1 MSASSQN
8 KNKAGI
14 GQVLVRS
21 AKEFSAD
28 DMLTYAAAVSYQIF
42 FSLFPFIIFLLALLG
57 LLQIPGFFDTL
68 LNQAEQVMPASA
80 FGLIEGIVQQVR
92 GQAAGGVLSFG
103 VVVALWSAS
112 SAVRM
117 MMHALNVAY
126 DVEQE
131 RSALKKIPLS
141 ILYTLI
147 IAAMLIVAVGCIV
160 LGSSVAQWVGGLVGF
175 GSTFVTVWTW
185 LRIPIAVVL
194 IIFIL
199 ALVYYLF
206 PNVDNQPFRW
216 ITPGAVVAVIVW
228 IAASLAFSF
237 YVSNFSSY
245 SATYGALA
253 AVIILLLYFFI
264 STAIILF
271 GAEMNAEAYR
281 GRVAEVEEQEGSG
294 NESGSNESGSEESG
308 SQESSNSSRD
318 NS

>member
-1 MSASSQN
+1 MSASSSN

-14 GQVLVRS
+14 GRIMVRS

-28 DMLTYAAAVSYQIF
+28 DMLVYAAAVSYQIF

-68 LNQAEQVMPASA
+68 LSQAEQVMPASA

-103 VVVALWSAS
+103 VIVALWSSS

-131 RSALKKIPLS
+131 RSALKKLPLS
-141 ILYTLI
+141 VLYTLV
-147 IAAMLIVAVGCIV
+147 IAAMLIVAVGCIA
-160 LGSSVAQWVGGLVGF
+160 LGSSVAEWVGGLVGF
-175 GSTFVTVWTW
+175 GSTFVTLWTW
-185 LRIPIAVVL
+185 LRIPVAIVL
-194 IIFIL
+194 IGVIL
-199 ALVYYLF
+199 ALIYYLF
-206 PNVDNQPFRW
+206 PNVQQPFKW

-228 IAASLAFSF
+228 VVASLAFSF

-281 GRVAEVEEQEGSG
+281 GRVAEVEEQGSG
-294 NESGSNESGSEESG
+294 EDSGSESSSSESSG
-308 SQESSNSSRD
+308 SQESSNSSRE